1 MIINLKHLKNCHNI
15 YSPSSFKSLVEE
27 IREPMKELENLEK
40 ANNNDKSSTRSYEVV
55 RDEKQRIVIKIIN
68 NVEKHME
75 EQAIKRGLGEL

>member
-1 MIINLKHLKNCHNI
+1 
-15 YSPSSFKSLVEE
+15 
-27 IREPMKELENLEK
+27 MKELENLEK